1 MIPERAK
8 NTLRGSA
15 GPVRTTLDDTAG
27 TLGADAD
34 QVEVIDRRGV
44 AAPMGAATIKHGPQG
59 EVARDEMW
67 TGFCRQE
74 HLAVR

>member
-8 NTLRGSA
+8 NALRGNDA
-15 GPVRTTLDDTAG
+15 PVGRTLDNTAG

-34 QVEVIDRRGV
+34 QVEVIDRRPV
-44 AAPMGAATIKHGPQG
+44 AAPMGAAAVEYGPQD
-59 EVARDEMW
+59 EVARAEMW
-67 TGFCRQE
+67 TGFCWQE